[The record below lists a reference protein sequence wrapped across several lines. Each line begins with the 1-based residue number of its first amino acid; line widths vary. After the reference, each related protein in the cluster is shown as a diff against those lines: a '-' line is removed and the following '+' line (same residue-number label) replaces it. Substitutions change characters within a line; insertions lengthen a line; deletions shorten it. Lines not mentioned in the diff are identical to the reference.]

1 MTRATA
7 GGEMDW
13 EERYATYGRPFG
25 EQPNAFVQRV
35 MDEDAFSGVLGNGSR
50 ILCPGDGYGRHGI
63 ALAQRGHR
71 VVGLDISPTATRDA
85 RDRALGAS
93 VEYTARTA
101 DLERDPYPLLS
112 GEVFDVV
119 VPVWFRLPHR
129 GARVCWNR
137 EAVRHLR
144 SRGWILLV
152 TGRRVT
158 SADEETEEWPG
169 GITWKDHS
177 TADEVRL
184 LGQLLD

>member
-1 MTRATA
+1 
-7 GGEMDW
+7 MDW

-25 EQPNAFVQRV
+25 EQPNAFVQQV
-35 MDEDAFSGVLGNGSR
+35 MDDDSFSGVLGSGSR

-93 VEYTARTA
+93 VERDASGEYSARTA
-101 DLERDPYPLLS
+101 DLSRGPYPLAS

-119 VPVWFRLPHR
+119 VSIWFRLPR
-129 GARVCWNR
+129 RSARVSWNR
-137 EAVRHLR
+137 EAVRHL
-144 SRGWILLV
+144 SARGRILLV

-158 SADEETEEWPG
+158 SVDDETGEWPD
-169 GITWKDHS
+169 GISWKDHS